1 MRRCRLPRLFIEVP
15 CPADWRAM
23 EPIAGDSRAR
33 LCRQCDKPVY
43 DSRSMTRD
51 QLYDL
56 IVKTEGSLPCL
67 QLHQR
72 PDGTVV
78 TKGCFG
84 TLYRAGRHMWLR
96 LAALAVAFW
105 AGLIGM
111 RRAGFLSDAMTAR
124 SAFLERY
131 DSTSVSG
138 GLATFVKKQRRPRAN
153 TTTPRAW
160 PDRVDPDRAPLRVLE
175 SEEELMPPDWR

>member
-1 MRRCRLPRLFIEVP
+1 MRHRRLPRLFIEVP

-56 IVKTEGSLPCL
+56 IMKTEGSLPCL
-67 QLHQR
+67 RLHQR

-78 TKGCFG
+78 TKGCLG
-84 TLYRAGRHMWLR
+84 TLYRAGRYLWLQ

-105 AGLIGM
+105 AGLLGL
-111 RRAGFLSDAMTAR
+111 RHVCDTAMAPQPI
-124 SAFLERY
+124 SLERDRAY
-131 DSTSVSG
+131 AVTG
-138 GLATFVKKQRRPRAN
+138 GLVTFVKEPNAEMRWLRAPPAN
-153 TTTPRAW
+153 KT
-160 PDRVDPDRAPLRVLE
+160 DPDHAPPLRVLE
-175 SEEELMPPDWR
+175 SEEELMPPGWR